1 MGSRQGKKGKR
12 TGPRTVKMIKSQRD
26 WFEFSPI
33 IRVIPFVGDLY
44 ANQPLRF
51 ALGNLVSDTV
61 MVGLK
66 LLEFILP
73 AKLEK
78 TLFG

>member
-1 MGSRQGKKGKR
+1 MP
-12 TGPRTVKMIKSQRD
+12 T
-26 WFEFSPI
+26 SPYDSHWG
-33 IRVIPFVGDLY
+33 V
-44 ANQPLRF
+44 
-51 ALGNLVSDTV
+51 GNLVSDTV

-78 TLFG
+78 TIFG